1 LNFIPL
7 TELST
12 STYSVLRLGPTAG
25 GLETV
30 APRGWHGSQ
39 GSSLA
44 FDSDTRDDAN
54 AAAIAKVKNLSDMW
68 GGGSKPVIIF
78 EVENGGVKINYNDQ
92 VTG

>member
-1 LNFIPL
+1 M
-7 TELST
+7 
-12 STYSVLRLGPTAG
+12 
-25 GLETV
+25 
-30 APRGWHGSQ
+30 
-39 GSSLA
+39 A